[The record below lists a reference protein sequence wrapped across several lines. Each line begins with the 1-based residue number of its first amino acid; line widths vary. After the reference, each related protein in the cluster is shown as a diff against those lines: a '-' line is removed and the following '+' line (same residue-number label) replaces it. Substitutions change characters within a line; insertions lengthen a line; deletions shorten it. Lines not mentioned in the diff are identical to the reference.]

1 MVKYFGTIN
10 QLAKDYILSY
20 VKKITFCKQKVYT
33 IINFHRGEYYQLSHG
48 CQGDTEKYLTR
59 GNLYHPRHT
68 CITRDIVKGNTGVLR
83 VIQVLQGSDYC
94 SVLPW
99 QPCDYD
105 FITPKK
111 SWTLAKFYGN
121 SNEN

>member
-1 MVKYFGTIN
+1 MSEKSHFVNRNFIQLLTFIEVNIISYHMV
-10 QLAKDYILSY
+10 AR
-20 VKKITFCKQKVYT
+20 V
-33 IINFHRGEYYQLSHG
+33 
-48 CQGDTEKYLTR
+48 DTEKYLTR

-68 CITRDIVKGNTGVLR
+68 CITRDIVKGNTGVSR
-83 VIQVLQGSDYC
+83 VIQVLQGSDYF

-111 SWTLAKFYGN
+111 SWTLTKFYGN